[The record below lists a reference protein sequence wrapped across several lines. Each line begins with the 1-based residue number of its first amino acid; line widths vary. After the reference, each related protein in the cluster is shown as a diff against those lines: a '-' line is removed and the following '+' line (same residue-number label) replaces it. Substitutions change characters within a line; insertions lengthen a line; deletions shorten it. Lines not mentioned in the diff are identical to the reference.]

1 MSDERTLSRLV
12 VVGASHRTSSEATR
26 DRLFI
31 AEQDIPQFLAGVRE
45 TGFSDVVVMSTCAR
59 TEIFG
64 TALDHNAA
72 HAGAVDALAQL
83 GGFDE
88 AEIRRQTY
96 FYQAEDA
103 LRHLIRVSASL
114 DSPIIGEP
122 MVTGQF
128 REAVR
133 IADVAG
139 FLNTELITLIQ
150 EVNRTSKRIR
160 TETVVG
166 QQPVSMAACAVQ
178 VARDVHG
185 DFGGVRSIL
194 VTGGEMGELITDQLC
209 DTGLSYMTV
218 VARSR
223 ARAEITARR
232 YNCHFRDL
240 DGLSGLLAEADI
252 VVTSLGGGQYLFDTQ
267 NVSSALA
274 ARRRRPMLFLDVAIP
289 SDVDP
294 AVNNLDGAFVYS
306 LDDLEGIV
314 LEGRFERDN
323 AAADAESIIDA
334 EIHDYQ
340 RSMAERDAVPAILAL
355 REHFER
361 IRRDVLADND
371 GVLAVDEVTRRL
383 INRLLH
389 DPSET
394 LRKLVAEKPD
404 DVLDAERLIRE
415 LYGLTDKGDKS
426 KE

>member
-31 AEQDIPQFLAGVRE
+31 AEQDVPGFLAGVRE
-45 TGFSDVVVMSTCAR
+45 TGFTHVVVMSTCAR

-64 TALDHNAA
+64 LASDQTAAR
-72 HAGAVDALAQL
+72 AGAVDALARL
-83 GGFDE
+83 GGFDVE
-88 AEIRRQTY
+88 DLRRQTY

-103 LRHLIRVSASL
+103 LRHLFRVSAAL
-114 DSPIIGEP
+114 DSPIVGEP

-133 IADVAG
+133 VADAGG
-139 FLNTELITLIQ
+139 FLNAELNALIQ

-166 QQPVSMAACAVQ
+166 QRPVSMATCAVQ

-185 DFGGVRSIL
+185 DLGRIRSIL
-194 VTGGEMGELITDQLC
+194 VTGGEMAELITDQLC
-209 DTGLSYMTV
+209 DAGLSHLTV

-223 ARAEITARR
+223 ARAEISARR
-232 YNCHFRDL
+232 YNCHFKDL
-240 DGLSGLLAEADI
+240 DDLPGLLAEADI
-252 VVTSLGGGQYLFDTQ
+252 VITSLGGGQYLFHAE

-274 ARRRRPMLFLDVAIP
+274 ARRRHPMLFLDAAIP

-294 AVNNLDGAFVYS
+294 AVNDLDGAFAYS

-314 LEGRFERDN
+314 LEGRFQRDE
-323 AAADAESIIDA
+323 AAAEAEAIIEA
-334 EIHDYQ
+334 AIHDYF
-340 RSMAERDAVPAILAL
+340 RVIAERDAVPAILAL
-355 REHFER
+355 RQHFER
-361 IRRDVLADND
+361 IRLDVLSDSDAVS
-371 GVLAVDEVTRRL
+371 GVDEVTRRL

-394 LRKLVAEKPD
+394 LRKLVGAEPD
-404 DVLDAERLIRE
+404 GVPDAEILVRKLF
-415 LYGLTDKGDKS
+415 GLTDKDDKS

>member
-12 VVGASHRTSSEATR
+12 VVGASHQTSSEATR

-31 AEQDIPQFLAGVRE
+31 AEQDIPRFLSGVRE

-64 TALDHNAA
+64 IASDHIAA
-72 HAGAVDALAQL
+72 RAGAVYSLAQL

-103 LRHLIRVSASL
+103 LRHLIRVSAAL

-139 FLNTELITLIQ
+139 FLNAELITLIQ

-194 VTGGEMGELITDQLC
+194 VTGGEMGELIADQLC
-209 DTGLSYMTV
+209 DSGLSHMTV
-218 VARSR
+218 VARRR

-240 DGLSGLLAEADI
+240 DDLSGLLAEADI
-252 VVTSLGGGQYLFDTQ
+252 VVTSLGGGRYLFDTQ

-274 ARRRRPMLFLDVAIP
+274 ARRRRPMLFLDAAIP

-294 AVNNLDGAFVYS
+294 AVNDVDGAFVYS

-314 LEGRFERDN
+314 LEGRFEREK
-323 AAADAESIIDA
+323 AAAEAESIIDA

-340 RSMAERDAVPAILAL
+340 RTVAERDAVPAILAL

-371 GVLAVDEVTRRL
+371 GVMAVDEVTRRL

-404 DVLDAERLIRE
+404 DVLDAERLIIE